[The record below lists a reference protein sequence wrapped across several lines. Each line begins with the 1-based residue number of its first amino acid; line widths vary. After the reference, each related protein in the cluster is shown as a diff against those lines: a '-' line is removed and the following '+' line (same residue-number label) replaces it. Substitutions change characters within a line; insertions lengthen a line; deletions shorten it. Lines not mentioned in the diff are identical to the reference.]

1 MRVVRLAGNNSSNLL
16 QGASLKKDLPHM
28 TTVKTAVQ
36 RPIVLGLATSLALS
50 FVAIPTAQAESSTP
64 IYDCLHAG
72 NVWVHV
78 EYNGRP
84 DRNEEV
90 KESEGGCATEFGSG
104 LEALKSAGFAA
115 KGNGKEGA
123 GFIDEIN
130 DVYVDFSDI
139 SGWIDDDAINV
150 CPFWSYWN
158 GTVSDQGHISYT
170 FSDTGAGES
179 TPEPGTIEVWKV
191 INFDFQTPEE
201 PDLIPPLD
209 DPEYTPALTTIG
221 VPAPEAPN
229 DAPEKKQD
237 GLSSAATMALVSIAA
252 ILGIT
257 GLVASA
263 LTTAVNLGFISI
275 PVQIQRFFTTIMLK

>member
-1 MRVVRLAGNNSSNLL
+1 MATANTSVQHPILL
-16 QGASLKKDLPHM
+16 GVA
-28 TTVKTAVQ
+28 A
-36 RPIVLGLATSLALS
+36 SLALS
-50 FVAIPTAQAESSTP
+50 FVAIPTAHAESSTP
-64 IYDCLHAG
+64 IYDCLDSG

-104 LEALKSAGFAA
+104 LEALKSAGFVA

-139 SGWIDDDAINV
+139 SGLIDDDAINV
-150 CPFWSYWN
+150 CPFWSYSN

-179 TPEPGTIEVWKV
+179 APEPGTVEGWKV
-191 INFDFQTPEE
+191 INFDFQTPED
-201 PDLIPPLD
+201 PDSIPPLD
-209 DPEYTPALTTIG
+209 DPEYTPALTTID
-221 VPAPEAPN
+221 VPAPEVPN
-229 DAPEKKQD
+229 DAPERKQD
-237 GLSSAATMALVSIAA
+237 GLSSAATTALVSIAA
-252 ILGIT
+252 FLGIA

-263 LTTAVNLGFISI
+263 LTKGVNLGFISI
-275 PVQIQRFFTTIMLK
+275 PAQVQRFLKSIRLQ